1 MKEGRKYDIDDVD
14 LRVCQHVMIVGA
26 DLLISVC
33 VLNLLRQFGVQIT
46 DCLQTYVDSAYFL
59 ISISVQACRISGAYG
74 SDYNCFFFCSVHVLV
89 LLTLICYLLKSL

>member
-26 DLLISVC
+26 DLLISIC
-33 VLNLLRQFGVQIT
+33 VLNLLRQFGIQIT
-46 DCLQTYVDSAYFL
+46 DCLQTYIDSAYFL
-59 ISISVQACRISGAYG
+59 YPFPCRLAAYPAPTVPVN
-74 SDYNCFFFCSVHVLV
+74 NCFFFCSVHVLV